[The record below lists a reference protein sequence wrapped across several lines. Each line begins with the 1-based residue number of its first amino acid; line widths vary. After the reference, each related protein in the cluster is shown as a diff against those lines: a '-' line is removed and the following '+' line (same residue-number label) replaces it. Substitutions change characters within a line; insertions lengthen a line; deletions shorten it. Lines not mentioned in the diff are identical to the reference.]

1 MKFIG
6 HLDCM
11 RFFQK
16 AIRRAKLDVAYS
28 KGYSPH
34 QLMSF
39 ASPLGV
45 GVTSDGEYIDVE
57 FYSLPDISLPE
68 LVTYLNQ
75 FMTDEIFVT
84 DIEIMPDGFKNSM
97 SLLIAADYMV
107 VEKEFEDYWNKHQK
121 RLILNAPKALRD
133 EYIESTKLD
142 SPIDW
147 VCFILP
153 VALGIGLQ
161 PILDIQSEILSW
173 AVVLLIVVVCFAVMQ
188 LVKPMLQKK
197 KSTIQVVKSIK
208 AFYYEVYKKNGL
220 KKLEPWN

>member
-1 MKFIG
+1 M
-6 HLDCM
+6 
-11 RFFQK
+11 
-16 AIRRAKLDVAYS
+16 
-28 KGYSPH
+28 
-34 QLMSF
+34 
-39 ASPLGV
+39 
-45 GVTSDGEYIDVE
+45 
-57 FYSLPDISLPE
+57 
-68 LVTYLNQ
+68 
-75 FMTDEIFVT
+75 
-84 DIEIMPDGFKNSM
+84 
-97 SLLIAADYMV
+97 
-107 VEKEFEDYWNKHQK
+107 EKEFEDYWNKHQK

-161 PILDIQSEILSW
+161 PILDIRSEILSW

-220 KKLEPWN
+220 KKLGGCVISLWRTPFYFLPFHRYEIFKKHFYLQQSPNFHKLGLCLSAKDLYLCRKLLKVWQRYK